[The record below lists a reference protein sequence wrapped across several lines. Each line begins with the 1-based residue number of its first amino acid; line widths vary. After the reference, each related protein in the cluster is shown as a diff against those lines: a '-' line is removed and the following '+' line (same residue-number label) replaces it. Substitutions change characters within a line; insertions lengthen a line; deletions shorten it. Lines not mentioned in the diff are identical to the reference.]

1 MFDKVAG
8 QSLNSYFGLAF
19 EKLCMKNL
27 QNIFK
32 NIGYDIYQII
42 GFGPF
47 FRQRKRN
54 ESHDEG
60 LQIDILVHKK
70 GQGLTLIECKYSTT
84 PISTSIIPEIERKI
98 KFLKA
103 PRHFTIERILISGG
117 EVTANLQKSD
127 YFHHI
132 VGMET
137 LF

>member
-1 MFDKVAG
+1 
-8 QSLNSYFGLAF
+8 
-19 EKLCMKNL
+19 
-27 QNIFK
+27 
-32 NIGYDIYQII
+32 
-42 GFGPF
+42 
-47 FRQRKRN
+47 
-54 ESHDEG
+54 

-70 GQGLTLIECKYSTT
+70 GQVLTLIECKYSTT